1 MKTFYQ
7 FQEDI
12 AQRRVAASQQTQKR
26 ETSAQQVAQSYHAQK
41 AAAAKKEALKQEIKR
56 ELQTEQTPT
65 MQPNLYN
72 QLIAR
77 RQMAQKVAHVKH
89 VHQELGSE
97 ARAQQAA
104 KNARMKSIMSR

>member
-1 MKTFYQ
+1 MRTFQQ

-12 AQRRVAASQQTQKR
+12 AQRRIAARQQTQKR
-26 ETSAQQVAQSYHAQK
+26 ETSAQQVAQSYHTQK

-65 MQPNLYN
+65 MQPNFYN

-89 VHQELGSE
+89 VHQEIGAE
-97 ARAQQAA
+97 ARAQEAA
-104 KNARMKSIMSR
+104 KQRRMKAIMSR

>member
-1 MKTFYQ
+1 
-7 FQEDI
+7 
-12 AQRRVAASQQTQKR
+12 
-26 ETSAQQVAQSYHAQK
+26 
-41 AAAAKKEALKQEIKR
+41 
-56 ELQTEQTPT
+56 

-89 VHQELGSE
+89 VHQEIGAE

-104 KNARMKSIMSR
+104 KSARMKSIMSR

>member
-89 VHQELGSE
+89 VHQEIGAE
-97 ARAQQAA
+97 ARAQEAA
-104 KNARMKSIMSR
+104 KQRRMKAIMSR

>member
-1 MKTFYQ
+1 MKSFQQ

-12 AQRRVAASQQTQKR
+12 AQRRVAASQQTANR
-26 ETSAQQVAQSYHAQK
+26 MASSQQVAQSYHAKK
-41 AAAAKKEALKQEIKR
+41 AEAQDREKLKQEIKK
-56 ELQTEQTPT
+56 ELYTEQTPT

-77 RQMAQKVAHVKH
+77 RQVAQKVAHVKH